1 MYAYGERRLRSC
13 KFVSPFFLFFL
24 AVQSEILP
32 VMASCHGIGSIY
44 LKFAN
49 ELPWNNWCCSMD
61 PVEHMSLY
69 GLGWACEAKNS

>member
-1 MYAYGERRLRSC
+1 M
-13 KFVSPFFLFFL
+13 FPFFFLFFL

-32 VMASCHGIGSIY
+32 VMASCHDIGNIY
-44 LKFAN
+44 SKFAN

-69 GLGWACEAKNS
+69 ALGWACEAENSRRLHKANT